1 MGSFELALAVC
12 VASSVAAASDTP
24 QSGQVERAR
33 RAIAASGEAYRAAP
47 ALTDT
52 FTYVVQGP
60 NMDREPKKIEIRL
73 GPGRDASV
81 ADALLSATAVGDTF
95 YLTKSDAP
103 GKYVSRPFSGDF
115 GKALVAVAGSQSSL
129 FEPAQIALRSGRTVD
144 ACINS
149 FRFNLLG
156 PLRIIGFERI
166 AGASGRP
173 MEEIFLEADNG
184 REEVVLDAKTHLLS
198 SAHLRVQPP
207 GAPSDVAVEIRGDFS
222 PKVLTKADG
231 VVAFDPGDRRA
242 VSDLADLASESL
254 PIGKPAPPFELENLQ
269 GARVALAD
277 LKGRAVVLDFWATWC
292 VPCWKTLKE
301 TQALAEWVSSSGLPV
316 TVLAINTME
325 RFPTETE
332 RKSRVAEFFQS
343 QKLTIP
349 TLLDRG
355 TDVFR
360 SFGTPGLPSIVIVAP
375 DGTILQYHQGLIPNM
390 AETLKAEVRK
400 AVNRG

>member
-1 MGSFELALAVC
+1 MGRFPLALATC
-12 VASSVAAASDTP
+12 VALSGAATTDVAQSEAA
-24 QSGQVERAR
+24 ELAR
-33 RAIAASGEAYRAAP
+33 RAIVASAQAYRAAP

-60 NMDREPKKIEIRL
+60 NMDRAPKKIEIRL
-73 GPGRDASV
+73 GLGSDASI
-81 ADALLSATAVGDTF
+81 ADALLSATAVGNTF

-115 GKALVAVAGSQSSL
+115 GKTLVAVAGSQSSL
-129 FEPAQIALRSGRTVD
+129 FEPPQIALRSGKTVD
-144 ACINS
+144 ACIDS

-156 PLRIIGFERI
+156 PLRIAGYERI
-166 AGASGRP
+166 AGTSGQP
-173 MEEIFLEADNG
+173 MEKILLEADNG
-184 REEVVLDAKTHLLS
+184 HEVVLLDAKTHLLS
-198 SAHLRVQPP
+198 SAHIRVQPP
-207 GAPSDVAVEIRGDFS
+207 GAPSEVSVEIRGDFS
-222 PKVLTKADG
+222 PRVLKEADR

-242 VSDLADLASESL
+242 VSELADLASESL
-254 PIGKPAPPFELENLQ
+254 PIGKPAPPFELETLG

-301 TQALAEWVSSSGLPV
+301 TQGLAEWVSSSGLPV

-332 RKSRVAEFFQS
+332 RRSRVAEFFQS

-355 TDVFR
+355 SDVFR
-360 SFGTPGLPSIVIVAP
+360 SFGPPGLPSIVIVAP

-390 AETLKAEVRK
+390 AETLKAEVQK
-400 AVNRG
+400 AVHRG

>member
-1 MGSFELALAVC
+1 MGGFALALAVC
-12 VASSVAAASDTP
+12 VASSVAVTGDTP
-24 QSGQVERAR
+24 HSGQIERAR
-33 RAIAASGEAYRAAP
+33 RAIAASEQAYRAAP

-60 NMDREPKKIEIRL
+60 DMDREPKKIEIRV
-73 GPGRDASV
+73 GSARDASV
-81 ADALLSATAVGDTF
+81 ADALLTAIAVGDTF
-95 YLTKSDAP
+95 YLSKSDAP

-129 FEPAQIALRSGRTVD
+129 FEPPQIALRSGKTVD
-144 ACINS
+144 DCIDS

-156 PLRIIGFERI
+156 PLHITGFERF

-173 MEEIFLEADNG
+173 MERILLEADNG

-198 SAHLRVQPP
+198 SAHIRVQPP
-207 GAPSDVAVEIRGDFS
+207 GAPSEVSVEIRGDFS
-222 PKVLTKADG
+222 PKVLKKADG

-242 VSDLADLASESL
+242 VSELADLASESL
-254 PIGKPAPPFELENLQ
+254 PIGKPAPPFELETLG

-292 VPCWKTLKE
+292 APCWKTLKE
-301 TQALAEWVSSSGLPV
+301 TQGLAEWVSSSGLPV

-332 RKSRVAEFFQS
+332 RKSRVAEFLQS

-390 AETLKAEVRK
+390 AETLRAEVQR
-400 AVNRG
+400 AVNRD